1 MKLLERGLRF
11 GEDAEAYVL
20 WKPSQGIELWL
31 PMQEDDCAGCNP
43 HYGSDARVTASFVK
57 AIPEDDGLTGAICIR
72 VAEQELELAVPDFS
86 STACEALKVESG
98 VHVQLTL
105 FADVLESAVGEPAAF
120 SASEG
125 ITHIYG
131 TVTLAEVLLNA
142 DTENP
147 YVHILIHTAHG
158 DVDVVMVATEAL
170 PTLGMRVV
178 VSGWLSGR
186 LQ

>member
-11 GEDAEAYVL
+11 GEDADAYVL
-20 WKPSQGIELWL
+20 WKPCQGIELWL

-43 HYGSDARVTASFVK
+43 HYGSEARVTASFVK
-57 AIPEDDGLTGAICIR
+57 AVAEDDGLTGALWIHIGGQ
-72 VAEQELELAVPDFS
+72 ALELAVPDFS
-86 STACEALKVESG
+86 TKACESLTEGDAIN
-98 VHVQLTL
+98 VQLAL
-105 FADVLESAVGEPAAF
+105 FANVLESALGDPKAF
-120 SASEG
+120 CFQEG
-125 ITHIYG
+125 IAQIYG
-131 TVTLAEVLLNA
+131 TVTLAEVLINA

-147 YVHILIHTAHG
+147 YVHLMVKTAHG